1 MNPDLFQLK
10 ELILLFRNQL
20 ADRIPWTHEGINP
33 SLEKRPK
40 TLQQWEKDE
49 AYSWI
54 FLETNYLFF
63 WGLSD
68 ESNRSQL
75 SLAYPNYPECLLQ
88 PAESVYSKWG
98 MQEKKIGDY
107 RGITSLIK
115 EIYKYKRYGIPPP
128 ETKESLI
135 VYVKRLKR
143 LVSEE
148 TISKKIWKESLGC
161 FLEFVRISI
170 PQEHLGFIDVI
181 FPEDRAFHSD
191 SIIRLIRKEK
201 FPTNIIFTAQILKNL
216 SEEMLWGDVRSQ
228 LAAAESLAFSWLC
241 LTSAR
246 LQLPTTIKLLR
257 TFDCASLTKE
267 KCPERKALPERYT
280 LKIPTQFGSIPVE
293 ISKLLFNY
301 LCILAKN
308 IQTNCSFFCSSQR
321 SLERTFD
328 RAVNQRPLRTE
339 EGEITFTTLTSWPNE
354 VMHYR
359 TQINNARYSKR
370 NTLS

>member
-1 MNPDLFQLK
+1 MNLDLFHLK

-20 ADRIPWTHEGINP
+20 ADRIPWNHEGINP
-33 SLEKRPK
+33 SAEKRPK

-68 ESNRSQL
+68 KSNRNQL
-75 SLAYPNYPECLLQ
+75 ALTYPNYPDCLLQ
-88 PAESVYSKWG
+88 PAESIYLQWG

-107 RGITSLIK
+107 RAITVLIK
-115 EIYKYKRYGIPPP
+115 EIHKYKRYGIPPP
-128 ETKESLI
+128 EVGESLI

-148 TISKKIWKESLGC
+148 TISKKIWRESLGC

-181 FPEDRAFHSD
+181 FPEDRAFYSN
-191 SIIRLIRKEK
+191 SIIRLISKEK

-216 SEEMLWGDVRSQ
+216 SEEMLWGDARSQ
-228 LAAAESLAFSWLC
+228 FSAAGALAFSWLC
-241 LTSAR
+241 LTAAR
-246 LQLPTTIKLLR
+246 LQLPTTIKLLH
-257 TFDCASLTKE
+257 TFDCTSLTKE
-267 KCPERKALPERYT
+267 KCPERIALPECYT
-280 LKIPTQFGSIPVE
+280 LKIPTFFGDIRVE

-301 LCILAKN
+301 LRILAKN
-308 IQTNCSFFCSSQR
+308 IQTNRSFFCSSQR
-321 SLERTFD
+321 SIERAFD
-328 RAVNQRPLRTE
+328 RAVNKLPLRAE

-354 VMHYR
+354 VLHHR
-359 TQINNARYSKR
+359 CQIDNSKYK
-370 NTLS
+370 NTTSLS